1 MQGSY
6 SAVPAATACLS
17 ASTAGRARRTPV
29 RLVCSAAIRFA
40 AEIFDQ
46 LNERL
51 QASKKAARK
60 ALEQARAA
68 APKTPEQIREKIARL
83 SDALN
88 ALEDDTVPVP
98 LKNDYLKA
106 VIERIDYYRPAAV
119 RKRSDGSEPK
129 VHGGWYTPPFELD
142 VRLKI

>member
-1 MQGSY
+1 MY
-6 SAVPAATACLS
+6 TLAKKVRDLEPY
-17 ASTAGRARRTPV
+17 TPV
-29 RLVCSAAIRFA
+29 EGRFRIHLDA
-40 AEIFDQ
+40 
-46 LNERL
+46 NESFL
-51 QASKKAARK
+51 S
-60 ALEQARAA
+60 L
-68 APKTPEQIREKIARL
+68 PDPIREKIARL

-119 RKRSDGSEPK
+119 RKRSGSSEPK
-129 VHGGWYTPPFELD
+129 VRGGWYTPPFELD